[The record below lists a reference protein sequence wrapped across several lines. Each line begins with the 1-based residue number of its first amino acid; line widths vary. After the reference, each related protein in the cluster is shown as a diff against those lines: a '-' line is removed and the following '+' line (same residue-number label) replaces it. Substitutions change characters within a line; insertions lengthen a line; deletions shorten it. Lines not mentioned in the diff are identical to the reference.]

1 MDAAVSS
8 LGDGVGSSSLL
19 SRRLIQNGAQESCGA
34 EAGSGKKLGQ
44 GVVSQGC
51 PELPLTIPSFGL
63 APWLQR
69 NVLT

>member
-1 MDAAVSS
+1 MRSVDAAVSS

-44 GVVSQGC
+44 GVVS
-51 PELPLTIPSFGL
+51 
-63 APWLQR
+63 
-69 NVLT
+69 